1 MKMIYERN
9 VKLYPYSQ
17 KGAWNDPDMLEVG
30 NGKLTPEQ
38 NRSHFA
44 LWCMMCSPLILG
56 NDLRVMKKEVLDII
70 TNKDL
75 IAIDQDELG
84 IAAKRVKKG
93 GIDVLA
99 RPLSGGRWA
108 VCFFNKRGEK
118 DFSFPLKK
126 LTGDEYVKLPSAASY
141 TYKEVWTGEEG
152 SFSGKITGRVGKND
166 VKVYILQPTK

>member
-17 KGAWNDPDMLEVG
+17 KGNWNDPDMLEVG
-30 NGKLTPEQ
+30 NGKLTSAQ
-38 NRSHFA
+38 NRSHFT

-108 VCFFNKRGEK
+108 VCFFNKRGESN
-118 DFSFPLKK
+118 FSFPLKK
-126 LTGDEYVKLPSAASY
+126 LTGDGYVKLPSAASY